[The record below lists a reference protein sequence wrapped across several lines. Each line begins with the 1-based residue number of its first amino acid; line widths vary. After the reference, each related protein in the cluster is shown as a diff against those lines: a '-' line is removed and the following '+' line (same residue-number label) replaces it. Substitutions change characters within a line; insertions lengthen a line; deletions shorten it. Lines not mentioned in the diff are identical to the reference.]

1 MLYFIVSIVI
11 GLIVTLI
18 LSFVFKNAS
27 KVDRGVG
34 FNYFKLS
41 YRRKMIRTL
50 ASLPIMILLSIVIY
64 SYTDW
69 SMLANILVGLFFVL
83 TFSIQLIYNF
93 NMWKK
98 NEA

>member
-27 KVDRGVG
+27 KVDRGVE

-50 ASLPIMILLSIVIY
+50 ASLPIMILLFIVIY

-69 SMLANILVGLFFVL
+69 SMLATILVGLFYVL
-83 TFSIQLIYNF
+83 TEQAAKRIFQPKILFSVV
-93 NMWKK
+93 
-98 NEA
+98 